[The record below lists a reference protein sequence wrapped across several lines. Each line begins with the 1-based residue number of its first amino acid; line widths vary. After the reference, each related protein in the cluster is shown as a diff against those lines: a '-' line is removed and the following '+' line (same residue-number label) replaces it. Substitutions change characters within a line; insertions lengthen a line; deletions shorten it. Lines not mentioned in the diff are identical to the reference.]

1 VKTAKKRRPTYEELN
16 RLLTLAEQQNR
27 RLQRK
32 CGELEE
38 LNVALAYEVNALG
51 EKLFNL
57 EWANIM
63 RGTNARN
70 LRQRGIN

>member
-1 VKTAKKRRPTYEELN
+1 MTTKKKRRPTYDEIRREL
-16 RLLTLAEQQNR
+16 TFADQQNR

-32 CGELEE
+32 CSELEE
-38 LNVALAYEVNALG
+38 LNSALAYEVNALG
-51 EKLFNL
+51 ERLFNL